1 MRNWLRALLISL
13 LFAPMLVHDA
23 HAARLEVGYGATH
36 FFDYGDGTWYQQ
48 ALPHHESLRS
58 PAFMLGVAQ
67 DITPHLRLHLDAF
80 DLGKAA
86 ANSWDV
92 MDNHYDPI
100 HHKCLAHC
108 SQLTH
113 FVSSGTL
120 WGIAPMV
127 EWHTSGVWT
136 VGIEAGPWI
145 FHQDWTVVIPNFY
158 SSTGNNPAA
167 GWGPWTSSG
176 DAIYHSAH
184 GWGLGAVAGV
194 HLGFNHYG
202 LSLLGFYNQKP
213 FGHMQGDPW
222 PALWRTEAVLI
233 GTYSY

>member
-1 MRNWLRALLISL
+1 MRSYLAAFGRFFVACALCVSG
-13 LFAPMLVHDA
+13 AQ
-23 HAARLEVGYGATH
+23 AAQLEVGIGAAH

-58 PAFMLGVAQ
+58 PAFMLGVTQ

-92 MDNHYDPI
+92 MDTNYDPI
-100 HHKCLAHC
+100 RHICLAHC

-127 EWHTSGVWT
+127 EWHTSGAWT
-136 VGIEAGPWI
+136 IGVEAGPWI

-158 SSTGNNPAA
+158 SSTGYAP
-167 GWGPWTSSG
+167 PWPYWSTNG

-184 GWGLGAVAGV
+184 GWGLGAVAGATV
-194 HLGFNHYG
+194 RHGPWG
-202 LSLLGFYNQKP
+202 ASLLGFYNQKP
-213 FGHMQGDPW
+213 FGHMGGDPW
-222 PALWRTEAVLI
+222 PALWRTEAVFLL
-233 GTYSY
+233 TYSY